1 MMHPR
6 VRDDSTRLRLDPPA
20 SPFLRGF
27 LARTILGYVVAA
39 VGTALLVLGLLSI
52 RDDVGQLIVG
62 FAFLTLVVIAVAV
75 GGLGSGILASVL
87 GFLAF
92 NFFFIRPFGTF
103 RVHAAED
110 VVVLSVFLGISVLI
124 SVLVARARSR
134 AEAAE
139 AREEELRLQLELSRS
154 LVEPRPGTESYGSV
168 LRLVV
173 DRFGFRSGSLLISPG
188 ADQGGLVEVATAG
201 AAHEATE
208 PGPVERLVLNVGRR
222 NLGVMVLSG
231 PSAPLSGIQRRILET
246 FGNQLALLLERDR
259 LLRTTV
265 RMAQAGGHPK

>member
-1 MMHPR
+1 MTRPQ
-6 VRDDSTRLRLDPPA
+6 VGDDATRPRLDPPA
-20 SPFLRGF
+20 NPFLRGR
-27 LARTILGYVVAA
+27 LARTLSGYLVAT
-39 VGTALLVLGLLSI
+39 VGTVLLVLALLSI
-52 RDDVGQLIVG
+52 RDDAGQLIEG
-62 FAFLTLVVIAVAV
+62 FA
-75 GGLGSGILASVL
+75 
-87 GFLAF
+87 FLAF

-201 AAHEATE
+201 AADEAAE

-259 LLRTTV
+259 LLRTAV
-265 RMAQAGGHPK
+265 RMAQSGGHPR